1 MYLVRVYGIYVL
13 LSYAP
18 ITYSGLAEGQALAAS
33 RGGKGYISSRGVLC
47 KQGKGMRQRLV
58 VVKVGTSS
66 LTTNEGKLCENEM
79 AQLAK
84 QIAAAVHGGDRIV
97 FVTSGAV
104 AAGIAELGTAGK
116 PKDLVFQQA
125 AAAAGQSVLMAKYR
139 EAFKLYGVK
148 VAQILLTAQ
157 DLSNRASYVH
167 TCEVLN
173 MLLKLGVVP
182 IINEND
188 VTSVDEL
195 VPVNEGYKV
204 NFSDNDILSALV
216 ANAIGADLV
225 IILSDVEGLYTADPS
240 DPDAKIIG
248 TVENITAELKS
259 GLVGKSKLGRGG
271 IQSKVHAAEIVTA
284 CGIPL
289 VIANTRRENVIVD
302 ILAGKQ
308 VGTYFK
314 PQKRL
319 PAIKRWIAYG
329 AAVKG
334 QIHVNE
340 GAKKAIL
347 EGSSLLPVGVVRV
360 VGHFKTCD
368 VVSLMDED
376 GVEFAKGN
384 PNFTSGELNLIKG
397 LQVTD
402 VRKKLGS
409 DCPKEV
415 IEHRNIHLIEGEK

>member
-1 MYLVRVYGIYVL
+1 MQM
-13 LSYAP
+13 P
-18 ITYSGLAEGQALAAS
+18 
-33 RGGKGYISSRGVLC
+33 
-47 KQGKGMRQRLV
+47 QRLV
-58 VVKVGTSS
+58 VVKVGSSS
-66 LTTNEGKLCENEM
+66 LTTSEGKLDEEEM
-79 AQLAK
+79 ARLSQ
-84 QIAAAVHGGDRIV
+84 QISAAMKGGDKIV

-116 PKDLVFQQA
+116 PKDIVFRQA
-125 AAAAGQSVLMAKYR
+125 AAATGQSVLMAKYR
-139 EAFKLYGVK
+139 KLFQQHNLK
-148 VAQILLTAQ
+148 VAQILLTAE

-167 TCEVLN
+167 TSNVLD
-173 MLLKLGVVP
+173 MLLKIGVVP

-195 VPVNEGYKV
+195 MPVNDGYKV
-204 NFSDNDILSALV
+204 NFSDNDILSVLV

-240 DPDAKIIG
+240 NPEAVIIR
-248 TVENITAELKS
+248 TVENITVEMKNSLE
-259 GLVGKSKLGRGG
+259 GKSKLGRGG
-271 IQSKVHAAEIVTA
+271 IQSKVRAAEIATK
-284 CGIPL
+284 CGIPF
-289 VIANTRRENVIVD
+289 VIANSRRENVIVD
-302 ILAGKQ
+302 VLAGKE

-314 PQKRL
+314 PQTRM

-347 EGSSLLPVGVVRV
+347 EGSSLLPVGVTKIL
-360 VGHFKTCD
+360 GHFKTCD
-368 VVSLMDED
+368 VISLVDTK

-384 PNFTSGELNLIKG
+384 PNFTSSELNLIKG

-402 VRKKLGS
+402 VRKTLGS
-409 DCPKEV
+409 ECPKEV
-415 IEHRNIHLIEGEK
+415 IEHHNIHLLEGEK